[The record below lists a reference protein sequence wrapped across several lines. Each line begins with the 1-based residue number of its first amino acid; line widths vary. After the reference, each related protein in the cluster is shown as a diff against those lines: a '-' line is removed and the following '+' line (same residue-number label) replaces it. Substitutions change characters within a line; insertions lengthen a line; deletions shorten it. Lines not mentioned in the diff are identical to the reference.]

1 MMRITLDGTLARGVT
16 PKDLILHLI
25 GRLGSA
31 GGKGHIVEFAGP
43 VVRAMEIDG
52 RLTLCNLAAEMG
64 ARAALIAPDD
74 RLFAYL
80 EGRSFTP
87 HGAAFDAAVAQWRRL
102 ASDEDA
108 RCDVHLPTDVC
119 VVRPHLRWGPNP
131 EQKR

>member
-1 MMRITLDGTLARGVT
+1 MGALTFGIGTSECVQVLATQTLRQRRPKMMRITLDGTLARGVT
-16 PKDLILHLI
+16 PKDVILHLI

-74 RLFAYL
+74 GIFAHL
-80 EGRSFTP
+80 EGRTEEP
-87 HGAAFDAAVAQWRRL
+87 PLGKERVIMDRYRWR
-102 ASDEDA
+102 
-108 RCDVHLPTDVC
+108 PY
-119 VVRPHLRWGPNP
+119 N
-131 EQKR
+131 